1 MNSSPHVTQNYYQIV
16 TFINQTDFFFKYKF
30 KAAIMKFPYPIKLPK
45 PINIKRLHTNVN

>member
-16 TFINQTDFFFKYKF
+16 TFINQTDILKKYKF
-30 KAAIMKFPYPIKLPK
+30 KAAIMKFPYPIELPK